1 MPLYTIA
8 SLSVQGGRVW
18 TPDPA
23 TVWKTAEVVTAY
35 DGKTLEI
42 EDEVRGGGGGWEWE
56 LAPEFM
62 SRIRELNG
70 AGA

>member
-1 MPLYTIA
+1 MPHYTIA
-8 SLSVQGGRVW
+8 SPSVQGGRVW

-42 EDEVRGGGGGWEWE
+42 EDEVRGGGGGWEW
-56 LAPEFM
+56 
-62 SRIRELNG
+62 
-70 AGA
+70 